1 MKNRNRKNQLN
12 IRLSDKEM
20 QLFNKKFELSKSK
33 SMTEF
38 LIKCVLEKEI
48 FIVDMEV
55 FYKLQY
61 LLSNQ
66 SNNINQ
72 VARRVNIYDQ
82 ATHDDIKAL
91 KVDKEKIARELFN
104 IQKMLKIKT
113 DKEV

>member
-1 MKNRNRKNQLN
+1 MNKRNRNNQLK
-12 IRLSDKEM
+12 IRLSDKEL

-33 SMTEF
+33 NMTEF

-48 FIVDMEV
+48 FIVDMDV

-82 ATHDDIKAL
+82 VTHDDIKEL

-104 IQKMLKIKT
+104 IQKMLQTKT

>member
-1 MKNRNRKNQLN
+1 MNKRNRRNQLK
-12 IRLSDKEM
+12 IRLSDKEL
-20 QLFNKKFELSKSK
+20 QLFNKKLELSKSK
-33 SMTEF
+33 NMTEF

-48 FIVDMEV
+48 FIVDMDV

-82 ATHDDIKAL
+82 VTQDDIKEL

-104 IQKMLKIKT
+104 IQKMLQTKT